1 MKKLLILTLPAIL
14 FFIAGCGNSTCY
26 TMLETVDSLTENDL
40 TDSAYKVIKEIEDTY
55 NIRDGKERAY
65 YSLLKYHLL
74 FRKNADNIDNELIDY
89 SISYYSENID
99 ERKLALS
106 FYLKGRTSSNKEA
119 IKHLKRAEFIAEKT
133 DDNFLKMRIYSNIA
147 VINANNDDYAN
158 ACKYGL
164 KAIYYGQWANDKEV
178 LTQCFLNLSGI
189 YSNLGYP
196 DSCLYYA
203 NKSLSYLKEAPNEQK
218 ASIYLNIAAA
228 IESTDTAK
236 AREYADKS
244 IEYRPTNNAYQI
256 LAKLARKRKDYKLS
270 EKYLNEALKYCES
283 IDWEAFVLYELSQ
296 TKELM
301 GEHKEA
307 SILSQKVVKLS
318 DSLED
323 IRAQDSIKEIQIAAD
338 HEHRSQAEMSK
349 KDSSSIAV
357 AAVLT
362 LIIAAVCTAYGIKR
376 YKYIKSIDRMK
387 AQAERTRRSMDRQ
400 TEKHKR
406 EIKAI
411 KEKNREK
418 DREIKALDAKI
429 KRIDKK
435 QKITAE
441 KMQHEEDER
450 KHKGMEIYRC
460 LINGE
465 KVTDWT
471 KDKMECLIAYY
482 SIVEPEFIRDI
493 SSRQGQ
499 ATGYKLTQMIMKK
512 TGLTNRQISEQLGI
526 TENAVRTMA
535 ARVKKESEENIL
547 LSGRDNDVTCGR

>member
-14 FFIAGCGNSTCY
+14 FFIAGCGNSQCY

-40 TDSAYKVIKEIEDTY
+40 TDSACKVIKKIEDTY
-55 NIRDGKERAY
+55 NIKDGKERAY
-65 YSLLKYHLL
+65 YSLLKYQLQ
-74 FRKNADNIDNELIDY
+74 FRNKDTDINDSLIDY
-89 SISYYSENID
+89 SISYYNENID

-106 FYLKGRTSSNKEA
+106 YYLKARMSNNKDA
-119 IKHLKRAEFIAEKT
+119 IKYLKKAEFIAEKT
-133 DDNFLKMRIYSNIA
+133 DDNFLKARIQYKLSNLNVDNEDYKTALKYNIKAINYMNGINDDESLVWFILGLSNI
-147 VINANNDDYAN
+147 
-158 ACKYGL
+158 YG
-164 KAIYYGQWANDKEV
+164 
-178 LTQCFLNLSGI
+178 
-189 YSNLGYP
+189 NLGHK
-196 DSCLYYA
+196 DSCLYYVDKA
-203 NKSLSYLKEAPNEQK
+203 LTYLKGATIFQK
-218 ASIYLNIAAA
+218 SYIYVNAAAA
-228 IESTDTAK
+228 IEYTDTAK
-236 AREYADKS
+236 AKEYANKS
-244 IEYRPTNNAYQI
+244 IECLPTNNAYQI
-256 LAKLARKRKDYKLS
+256 LANIAEARKDYNSS

-283 IDWEAFVLYELSQ
+283 IDWKIHVLYKLSK

-349 KDSSSIAV
+349 KDSGSIAV

-387 AQAERTRRSMDRQ
+387 AQAERTRRSMERQ

-418 DREIKALDAKI
+418 DKEIRNLDAKI
-429 KRIDKK
+429 RKIEEK
-435 QKITAE
+435 QKITAA
-441 KMQHEEDER
+441 KMLHEEDER
-450 KHKGMEIYRC
+450 KHKGMEIYNQ
-460 LINGE
+460 IKSDM
-465 KVTDWT
+465 KVANWT
-471 KDKMECLIAYY
+471 KEKMECLIAYY
-482 SIVEPEFIRDI
+482 NIVEPEFIRDI

-535 ARVKKESEENIL
+535 ARVKKESKETE
-547 LSGRDNDVTCGR
+547 